1 MKKLHWGWRIG
12 IVYTLFASAT
22 LGFVAFALTT
32 SVDLVRPDYYE
43 ESLRHDVMMAD
54 RSRAEASGSTL
65 EVRSRELTLTTS
77 SAGVPDGQIRL
88 KFYKPDHPD
97 LDRSLE
103 VAADAQGIAQVDL
116 SGFASGKWKLT
127 AQWSSKGNTFEL
139 NRTIILE

>member
-65 EVRSRELTLTTS
+65 EVKSRELTLTTS
-77 SAGVPDGQIRL
+77 MAGVPDGQIRL
-88 KFYKPDHPD
+88 KFYKPDQPD
-97 LDRSLE
+97 LDRSLA
-103 VAADAQGIAQVDL
+103 VTADAQGIANVDL
-116 SGFASGKWKLT
+116 SGFATGVWKLT
-127 AQWSSKGNTFEL
+127 AQWSSKGNTYEL
-139 NRTIILE
+139 NRTVVLE

>member
-54 RSRAEASGSTL
+54 RSRAEASGSML
-65 EVRSRELTLTTS
+65 EIRSRELVLTTS
-77 SAGVPDGQIRL
+77 TANIPDVITL
-88 KFYKPDHPD
+88 TFYKPDQPA
-97 LDRSLE
+97 LDRTLRVST
-103 VAADAQGIAQVDL
+103 DAQGVAHVDL
-116 SGFASGKWKLT
+116 SGFATGMWKLT
-127 AQWSSKGNTFEL
+127 AQWSAKGNSYEL
-139 NRTIILE
+139 NRTFILE